1 MKSKLS
7 QPWFIFMISF
17 LAIALPLCIFPINL
31 FQGEIILMEGMVET
45 KIQAPLSLSYFL
57 GLGYEE
63 EDMIGI
69 KDFYLTTGGYI
80 LAALFTLG
88 FPALIAFRVHL
99 RNGSRKK

>member
-17 LAIALPLCIFPINL
+17 FAIALPLCIFPINL
-31 FQGEIILMEGMVET
+31 FQGEIIMMEGLVET
-45 KIQAPLSLSYFL
+45 KVQAPLSLSYFF
-57 GLGYEE
+57 GLGYAE

-69 KDFYLTTGGYI
+69 KDFYLTPGGYI

-99 RNGSRKK
+99 RNNSQKK